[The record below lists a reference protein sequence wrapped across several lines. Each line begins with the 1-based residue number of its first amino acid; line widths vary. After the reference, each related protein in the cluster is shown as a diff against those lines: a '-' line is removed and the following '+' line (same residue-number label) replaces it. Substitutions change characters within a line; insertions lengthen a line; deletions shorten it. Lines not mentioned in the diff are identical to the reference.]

1 MDANQLLMQSI
12 RKAWGNTIAT
22 ACESSSVPPAFLAA
36 LVAGESGGHN
46 DAKRFEKGVLA
57 AIWEVLLGRKAA
69 YGSIGRSNLVGYV
82 SGVSGTPIS
91 APATLPADAFQRVDA
106 LASSWGLTQIMG
118 YHALEFGVTM
128 DALQDPPQH
137 LTIGTK
143 MLAQFAQR
151 FQLDLAADYPPLFA
165 CWNTGGP
172 DCTKTFDPK
181 YCANGVERMKI
192 YADILANET
201 DPGT

>member
-1 MDANQLLMQSI
+1 MTSI

-22 ACESSSVPPAFLAA
+22 ACSASSVPPAFLAA
-36 LVAGESGGHN
+36 LIAGETGGHN
-46 DAKRFEKGVLA
+46 DSRRFEKNVLDS
-57 AIWEVLLGRKAA
+57 IWEVLLGRKTA
-69 YGSIGRSNLVGYV
+69 YGSISHSDLVGYV
-82 SGVSGTPIS
+82 SGVSNPITVPQS
-91 APATLPADAFQRVDA
+91 LPADAFQRVDA
-106 LASSWGLTQIMG
+106 LSTSWGLTQIMG
-118 YHALEFGVTM
+118 YHALEFRITM
-128 DALQDPPQH
+128 DALRDPQQH
-137 LTIGTK
+137 LVLSTK

-151 FQLDLAADYPPLFA
+151 FQLDMASDFPPLFA

>member
-1 MDANQLLMQSI
+1 MDANQLLMTSI

-22 ACESSSVPPAFLAA
+22 ACSASSVPPAFLAA
-36 LVAGESGGHN
+36 LIAGETGGRN
-46 DAKRFEKGVLA
+46 DEKRFEKGVLA
-57 AIWEVLLGRKAA
+57 AIWEVLLGRKTA
-69 YGSIGRSNLVGYV
+69 YGSISRADLVGYV
-82 SGVSGTPIS
+82 SGVSGTPIA
-91 APATLPADAFQRVDA
+91 APAGLPADVFQRVDA
-106 LASSWGLTQIMG
+106 LSTSWGLTQIMG
-118 YHALEFGVTM
+118 YHALEFRITM
-128 DALQDPPQH
+128 DVLRDPPQH
-137 LTIGTK
+137 LVLSTK

-172 DCTKTFDPK
+172 DPAKTFDPK

-192 YADILANET
+192 YADILADET